1 MKKGGE
7 HLLFENV
14 NKTVRHSGFELHSNP
29 EAELYVCLGGS
40 AVDHID
46 GVERSVNAG
55 DVYILDAGSRHYQSD
70 TRDFKCCIFQ
80 FDRDK
85 LFERADAF
93 RISSKTG
100 FRELFE
106 SSNSLYVDADTLKR
120 IERLADIMREETDFD
135 IIDVMFL
142 AVLSLVGSNC
152 RERRYGEGNS
162 GDKIYDVISYIE
174 KNFNERMTL
183 DTLVEVSNYSKRHI
197 TRLVQEWCGMS
208 PMEYLD
214 SVRIRNACAL
224 LIHTTLSVSQIAER
238 CGFADYNLFSR
249 HFRTVKG
256 VSPTQFRRLNFEPDG
271 KKGALS
277 SINIIEK

>member
-1 MKKGGE
+1 MTKEGE
-7 HLLFENV
+7 HLLTENV
-14 NKTVRHSGFELHSNP
+14 NKTVRYSGFGLHSNP
-29 EAELYVCLGGS
+29 KAELYVCLEGS

-46 GVERSVNAG
+46 GVERFVNAG
-55 DVYILDAGSRHYQSD
+55 DVYILDVGSRHYQSD
-70 TRDFKCCIFQ
+70 TQDFKCCIFQ
-80 FDRDK
+80 FDRDM

-162 GDKIYDVISYIE
+162 GDKIYDVVRYIE
-174 KNFNERMTL
+174 QNFNERMTL
-183 DTLVEVSNYSKRHI
+183 DTLVEISNYSKRHI

-224 LIHTTLSVSQIAER
+224 LVHTTLSVSQIAER

-256 VSPTQFRRLNFEPDG
+256 VSPTQFRRLNFEPEG
-271 KKGALS
+271 KKSALS

>member
-1 MKKGGE
+1 MTKQRE
-7 HLLFENV
+7 HMLFESV
-14 NKTVRHSGFELHSNP
+14 NKTLRRSGFMLHSNP
-29 EAELYVCLGGS
+29 MAELYVCLGGS
-40 AVDHID
+40 AIDHID
-46 GVERSVNAG
+46 GVERQVNMG
-55 DVYILDAGSRHYQSD
+55 DVYILDVGSRHYQSD
-70 TRDFKCCIFQ
+70 TREFKCCIFQ
-80 FDRDK
+80 FDRDM

-106 SSNSLYVDADTLKR
+106 SRNSLYVDADTLKR
-120 IERLADIMREETDFD
+120 IERLADIMIGESDFD
-135 IIDVMFL
+135 ILDVLFL
-142 AVLSLVGSNC
+142 SMLSLIGSNC
-152 RERRYGEGNS
+152 RQRLCGEEDS
-162 GDKIYDVISYIE
+162 GEKIYDVVRYIE
-174 KNFNERMTL
+174 QNFNERMTL
-183 DTLVEVSNYSKRHI
+183 DTLVEISNYSKRHI

-256 VSPTQFRRLNFEPDG
+256 ISPTQFRKLNLEQDG

-277 SINIIEK
+277 SVNIIEK